1 MKCPKC
7 GYLGFD
13 DGDRCKNCGYNFS
26 LSPFEPVTP
35 RPALHNGAPM
45 RPTAEP
51 RVLTPPAPRGRRLR
65 PEAATGGDGDAASF
79 DRAFDR
85 VTDSGPLDL
94 PLFDLAGDGTA
105 PRATPP
111 ARPPLS
117 VRKPTPTPTRLRQRF
132 EPPATSADLDLGLDG
147 QSSSAAPTPAPPAAV
162 VPAPATR
169 PVALAGPARR
179 LSAVL
184 IDIALMGTIDVAV
197 LYFTLR
203 LAGLTPAEFGVLPRV
218 PLAAF
223 YLLLNLGYVV
233 IFTGTVGQTL
243 GKMATGIA
251 VAPEDGSR
259 IDLGR
264 SAVRTLGCLI
274 TLATAGLGFIPA
286 LFGDQRALH
295 DRLARTRV
303 HRRTS

>member
-26 LSPFEPVTP
+26 LSPVEEGTP
-35 RPALHNGAPM
+35 RPPQQNGAPM
-45 RPTAEP
+45 RPSAEP
-51 RVLTPPAPRGRRLR
+51 RVLTPPESRIRRVR
-65 PEAATGGDGDAASF
+65 PDAVSIGDAAAV
-79 DRAFDR
+79 DRAFAR
-85 VTDSGPLDL
+85 AADSGPLDL
-94 PLFDLAGDGTA
+94 PLFDLPGEKTA
-105 PRATPP
+105 SRATPP

-132 EPPATSADLDLGLDG
+132 EQPVSAELDLGLD
-147 QSSSAAPTPAPPAAV
+147 SPPPSAAPVPVAPAAAAPAPV
-162 VPAPATR
+162 QR

-197 LYFTLR
+197 MYFTLR
-203 LAGLTPAEFGVLPRV
+203 IAGLTPAELGVLPRV
-218 PLAAF
+218 PLGAF

-233 IFTGTVGQTL
+233 VFTGTVGQTL

-259 IDLGR
+259 IDLAR
-264 SAVRTLGCLI
+264 SAVRAVGCLI
-274 TLATAGLGFIPA
+274 TVASAGLGFIPA
-286 LFGDQRALH
+286 LVGDERALH
-295 DRLARTRV
+295 DRLAHTRV
-303 HRRTS
+303 YRRAS